1 MDLKWKKMFKTKKIS
16 ELTNEQLAKKIKL
29 LNQESW
35 IYIALSLEIIVILV
49 LWVLQFAPLLKNVPL
64 TPILS
69 SINQLL
75 IVLLFASVIF
85 VFMIF
90 YLWIRITQISYI
102 DIAILEL
109 QFEKRLREMKQ
120 EILKEKNGDTQA

>member
-16 ELTNEQLAKKIKL
+16 ELTNEQLAKKIRL

-35 IYIALSLEIIVILV
+35 IYIALSLAIIVILV
-49 LWVLQFAPLLKNVPL
+49 LWVLQFAPLLKNVPS

-69 SINQLL
+69 SINQL
-75 IVLLFASVIF
+75 IIILLFASVIF

-120 EILKEKNGDTQA
+120 EILKEKNGDT